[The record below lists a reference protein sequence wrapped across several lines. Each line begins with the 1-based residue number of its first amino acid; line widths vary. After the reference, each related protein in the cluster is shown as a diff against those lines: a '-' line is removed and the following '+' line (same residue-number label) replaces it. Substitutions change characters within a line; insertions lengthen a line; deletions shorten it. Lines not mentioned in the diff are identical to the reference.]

1 MYCCYYKCFQAH
13 KIVKCLYVLCT
24 YTAKAGF
31 HIEFNGDAI
40 MLGACPVK
48 IMILEVRFLL
58 TNFDLTSAI
67 ITLYFALLLL
77 FFNFG
82 EGEIWALEGEIPGL
96 PPMYESLLSVLCT

>member
-1 MYCCYYKCFQAH
+1 MYCCNYKCFQAH

-77 FFNFG
+77 FFNFRG
-82 EGEIWALEGEIPGL
+82 GGDLGFGGGNPRA
-96 PPMYESLLSVLCT
+96 PPHV